1 MRTPPKTNHP
11 FPYALIRASSRPG
24 LIGLALLFGGCAP
37 DFREID
43 AKTDRV
49 LRERVER
56 LGGGAITPDPK
67 WSSRL
72 DRPTGSLTNTAP
84 PSSNPGSEQ
93 LTFTVANEKRDVAAR
108 LAAYQNAE
116 EDPAARRLDL
126 TGVLRQAQSSAREYL
141 SAEEQYILSGIRL
154 LIERHRFDIRLFHS
168 ASTTVSQITTNGSRA
183 LALNVVNELAARKQL
198 PFGGEVAARWI
209 WDATDN
215 LRNAASGGYT
225 QSSRLVLEGNVPL
238 LRGFGDVAQESLI
251 QSERDLVYAAREFED
266 FRRTFAVSIARDY
279 FGLLQQQDAI
289 ASQKRQLDNFINL
302 ENRQREWYQAGK
314 LPEFE
319 VNLATNNV
327 LNARA
332 SLANQLETYIL
343 ALDRFKVRMGIPVR
357 EPIVIVVGELNLP
370 EPDTTLEKTTDS
382 ALEYRLDLQNQRDRL
397 DDSKRAVL
405 NARNALLPDLN
416 VTGNATFPTKAA
428 AREGGAVYEF
438 DDIQLSAGI
447 RLDIPLDRQIEK
459 LQVRQ
464 SIIAL
469 SRAQREYDR
478 FRDTLILDVRART
491 REIERARLNLL
502 LAEERVKINLRRK
515 EEQDLKPD
523 EIDTQKQVDTANDL
537 RDAETARDRAKA
549 DLRNAVLDYLLA
561 SGQLRVTHEG
571 EIQLLPGMTGG
582 DPAADPA
589 DGSGPSP
596 DPLQVPAPA
605 PAPAPAPVQNPAPA
619 PVAEPPTP

>member
-1 MRTPPKTNHP
+1 MLA
-11 FPYALIRASSRPG
+11 ALAG
-24 LIGLALLFGGCAP
+24 VAALSGGCAP
-37 DFREID
+37 DFRAID
-43 AKTDRV
+43 AKTDQV
-49 LRERVER
+49 LRERVDR
-56 LGGGAITPDPK
+56 LGGGAIAPDPK
-67 WSSRL
+67 WSSRI
-72 DRPTGSLTNTAP
+72 DRPTGALTDKAP
-84 PSSNPGSEQ
+84 PSSNPDGNQ
-93 LTFTVANEKRDVAAR
+93 LSFTVAEEKRDVAAR
-108 LAAYQNAE
+108 LAAYQAAE
-116 EDPAARRLDL
+116 EDPTARRMDL
-126 TGVLRQAQSSAREYL
+126 SGVLRQAQSGAREYL
-141 SAEEQYILSGIRL
+141 SAEEQYILAGIRL

-168 ASTTVSQITTNGSRA
+168 ASTTLSQNTTDGSRE

-225 QSSRLVLEGNVPL
+225 QASRLVLEGNVPL

-266 FRRTFAVSIARDY
+266 FRRTFVVSIARDY

-289 ASQKRQLDNFINL
+289 ASQKRQLENFLNL
-302 ENRQREWYQAGK
+302 ENRQREWYQAGR

-343 ALDRFKVRMGIPVR
+343 ALDRFKVRLGIPVR
-357 EPIVIVVGELNLP
+357 QPLVIIVGELNLP
-370 EPDTTLEKTTDS
+370 EPETTLDRTTDL

-405 NARNALLPDLN
+405 NAQNALLPDLN
-416 VTGNATFPTKAA
+416 VTGNVTFPTKGS

-438 DDIQLSAGI
+438 DDIRMAAGI

-464 SIIAL
+464 SMIAL
-469 SRAQREYDR
+469 SRSQREYDR
-478 FRDTLILDVRART
+478 FRDELILDVRART

-561 SGQLRVTHEG
+561 SGQLRVTREG
-571 EIQLLPGMTGG
+571 EIQLLPGMGPG
-582 DPAADPA
+582 RDPA
-589 DGSGPSP
+589 DQQSPSP
-596 DPLQVPAPA
+596 SPAEPAAPAEPNAPPAP
-605 PAPAPAPVQNPAPA
+605 PAP
-619 PVAEPPTP
+619 